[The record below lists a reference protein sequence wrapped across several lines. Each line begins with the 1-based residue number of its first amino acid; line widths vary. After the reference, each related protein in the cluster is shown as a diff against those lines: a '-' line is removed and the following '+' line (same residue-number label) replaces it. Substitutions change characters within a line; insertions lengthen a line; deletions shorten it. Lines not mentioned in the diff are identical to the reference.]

1 MMDKR
6 LTVNYADAAEKF
18 VKSVVVYS
26 DESCVYYDEAHEVAL
41 SGEVLFDL
49 FFKTQIIVKQLNS
62 FYTLHRVSD
71 IDFEMNEITINFGTD
86 NNQSINIPY
95 RFVNEEEAE

>member
-1 MMDKR
+1 MDKR

-26 DESCVYYDEAHEVAL
+26 DEYSLYYDEAHEVAL

-62 FYTLHRVSD
+62 FYTLHRVSE
-71 IDFEMNEITINFGTD
+71 IDFEMNEVTINFGAD
-86 NNQSINIPY
+86 NTHSINIPY